1 MSPDLV
7 IHIVGSK
14 ADLAITHREVD
25 LLYAQRSVA
34 EWSNTG
40 TTEAAVPTTSKP
52 SPSPSL
58 RETSPSPAPGR
69 PRARTLSTRGTNSLL
84 SVPSQR
90 YTSASPAPSPP
101 PSSYAQQLGGR
112 ERKKSTRGIGKSPF
126 ASTGNLAAILTGTL
140 SSPLSISEE
149 GESAVARGGNKG
161 DASLGLGS
169 CSRGKSFEEEVRPS
183 ATEVENERV
192 AAMIRNCDIEITEVS
207 AKDDYGEPISHPTK
221 LSSEN

>member
-14 ADLAITHREVD
+14 ADLATTHREVD

-34 EWSNTG
+34 EWANTG
-40 TTEAAVPTTSKP
+40 ATDAAIPTTSKP

-58 RETSPSPAPGR
+58 RENSPSPLPGR

-90 YTSASPAPSPP
+90 YPTASPAPSPP
-101 PSSYAQQLGGR
+101 PSSYARQLGGR
-112 ERKKSTRGIGKSPF
+112 ERKKSSRGVGKSPF
-126 ASTGNLAAILTGTL
+126 ASTGNLAAVLTGTI
-140 SSPLSISEE
+140 SSSLSISEE
-149 GESAVARGGNKG
+149 GESAVARGGSKLG
-161 DASLGLGS
+161 TSLGPGS
-169 CSRGKSFEEEVRPS
+169 SGSSSRGRSFEEEVRVS
-183 ATEVENERV
+183 AAEVERQRV

-207 AKDDYGEPISHPTK
+207 AKDDYGKP
-221 LSSEN
+221 SSF